1 MAGRWLNSC
10 AALVVLLGMSGC
22 CSFWEKHCAHPVTY
36 AQPVAYAQPAPMCC
50 QPCCAPAYAPGPA
63 PAGVVQQ
70 PGWSNPHYAYPG
82 NNCCP

>member
-1 MAGRWLNSC
+1 MAGRWLNSG
-10 AALVVLLGMSGC
+10 AALAVLLGMSGC

-50 QPCCAPAYAPGPA
+50 QPCCAPAYAPGP

-70 PGWSNPHYAYPG
+70 PGWSNPHYAYPA